1 MRCEKLNR
9 KRGLLALAST
19 GVMLASLAACGGD
32 DSSGNGNDG
41 SSDSNSNASGESWI
55 LGTTE
60 SVTAMD
66 PAGSYDFGSWN
77 MQYSIFQRLMAMPAG
92 ESEPVGD
99 AAESCAYDDP
109 TTITCTLKEG
119 LTFSNGNELTSSD
132 VKYSFE
138 RNIAIADPNGS
149 SVLLG
154 QLIEP
159 DSDPQVMRDGAI
171 ETPDDQTVVF
181 HLNSADTTF
190 LKLLSTATTS
200 IVDEDSF
207 PADELVADDAVIG
220 SGPFTLAQYKPSEQA
235 VLEANDSYAG
245 EQKAQAPEVFVQYF
259 NDPAPL
265 KEAIDSGQVDIAWRT
280 LSPTDLNDLKTND
293 NVEVIEGE
301 GSEFRYWVFQLA
313 NPSVKD
319 VAVRQAVAQIMD
331 RDVIAKDAYDGTVSP
346 AYSIVPPGFSGQ
358 KDSFEEKYGEP
369 DVAAAK
375 KILDDAGVK
384 TPVDIT
390 LGYTPTHYGPNA
402 VDEANE
408 FSAQLDESGLFKTD
422 IKSAEWEQYQTLY
435 KENAY
440 DLFQLGWYPD
450 ILDADNYLSPFIRD
464 GGFYGNNYSSPQV
477 NKLLDQELAE
487 TDTDARSELIGQL
500 QDIVAQD
507 VPLVPS
513 WFGKNVAVAGPGMS
527 GVKETLDPTYIFRLW
542 EISKS
547 S

>member
-1 MRCEKLNR
+1 MV
-9 KRGLLALAST
+9 ST

-32 DSSGNGNDG
+32 N
-41 SSDSNSNASGESWI
+41 SSDSSNGDGNSSDSSNASGESWI

-60 SVTAMD
+60 SITAMD

-99 AAESCAYDDP
+99 AAQSCAYDDP
-109 TTITCTLKEG
+109 KTITCKLNEG
-119 LTFSNGNELTSSD
+119 LTFSNGDELTSSD
-132 VKYSFE
+132 VKFSFE

-159 DSDPQVMRDGAI
+159 DSDPQVMRTDAI
-171 ETPDDQTVVF
+171 ETPDDLTVVF
-181 HLNSADTTF
+181 HLNAADTTF

-200 IVDEDSF
+200 IVDEDVF
-207 PADELVADDAVIG
+207 PADKLVGDEEVIG
-220 SGPFTLAQYKPSEQA
+220 SGPFTLAQYKAGEQA
-235 VLEANDSYAG
+235 VLEANDSYSG
-245 EQKAQAPEVFVQYF
+245 DEPAQSPEVFVQYF

-265 KEAIDSGQVDIAWRT
+265 KEAIGSGQVDVAWRT
-280 LSPTDLNDLKTND
+280 LSPTDLNDLRD
-293 NVEVIEGE
+293 NSDVDVIEGE

-319 VAVRQAVAQIMD
+319 VAVRQAVAQLID
-331 RDVIAKDAYDGTVSP
+331 RDTIAKDAYDGTVTP
-346 AYSIVPPGFSGQ
+346 AYSIVPPGFGGQ
-358 KDSFEEKYGEP
+358 KDSFDAKYGDP
-369 DVAAAK
+369 NVDAAK
-375 KILDDAGVK
+375 KILDDAGID
-384 TPVDIT
+384 TPVSLT

-408 FSAQLDESGLFKTD
+408 LSSELDESGLFQTD

-435 KENAY
+435 KQNAY

-464 GGFYGNNYSSPQV
+464 GGFYGNNYSNPKV
-477 NKLLDQELAE
+477 NDLLDKELAE
-487 TDTDARSELIGQL
+487 TDTQARDDLIGQL
-500 QDIVAQD
+500 QDIVAED

-513 WFGKNVAVAGPGMS
+513 WFGKNVAVAGPGMN
-527 GVKETLDPTYIFRLW
+527 GIEQTLDPTYIFRLW
-542 EISKS
+542 QISKS

>member
-1 MRCEKLNR
+1 MV
-9 KRGLLALAST
+9 ST

-32 DSSGNGNDG
+32 DTSSDEGNDNGSSGDDT
-41 SSDSNSNASGESWI
+41 SASGESWI

-60 SVTAMD
+60 SITAMD

-77 MQYSIFQRLMAMPAG
+77 MQYAIFQRLMAMPAG

-109 TTITCTLKEG
+109 QTITCTLNEG

-132 VKYSFE
+132 VAFSIE

-159 DSDPQVMRDGAI
+159 DSDPQVMREDAI
-171 ETPDDQTVVF
+171 ETPDDLTVVF
-181 HLNSADTTF
+181 NLNAADTTF

-200 IVDEDSF
+200 IVDEETF
-207 PADELVADDAVIG
+207 PADELIGDEEVVG
-220 SGPFTLAQYKPSEQA
+220 SGPFALAQYKAGEQA

-245 EQKAQAPEVFVQYF
+245 DEPAQSPEVFVTFF

-265 KEAIDSGQVDIAWRT
+265 KEAIDSGQVDVAWRT
-280 LSPTDLNDLKTND
+280 LSPTDLQDLGENPD
-293 NVEVIEGE
+293 VEVIEGE
-301 GSEFRYWVFQLA
+301 GSEFRYWVFQFA
-313 NPSVKD
+313 NPTVKD
-319 VAVRQAVAQIMD
+319 VAVRQAVAQIID
-331 RDVIAKDAYDGTVSP
+331 REAIAQDAYDGTVAP
-346 AYSIVPPGFSGQ
+346 AYSIVPPGFGGQ
-358 KDSFEEKYGEP
+358 KDSFQEVYGEP
-369 DVAAAK
+369 DPDAAAK
-375 KILDDAGVK
+375 ILEDAGIE

-402 VDEANE
+402 VDETNE
-408 FSAQLDESGLFKTD
+408 LAAQLDDSGLFTTT
-422 IKSAEWEQYQTLY
+422 IESAEWEQYQTLY

-464 GGFYGNNYSSPQV
+464 GGFYANNYSSEEV
-477 NKLLDQELAE
+477 NTLLDQELAE
-487 TDTDARSELIGQL
+487 TDEDARNELIGQL
-500 QDIVAQD
+500 QDIVAED
-507 VPLVPS
+507 VPLIPS
-513 WFGKNVAVAGPGMS
+513 WFGKNVAVAGPGMT
-527 GVKETLDPTYIFRLW
+527 GVEETLDPTYIFRLW
-542 EISKS
+542 QISKS